1 MIFQCEPDA
10 FDDEYLMEAQRST
23 PMVILHG
30 KKDNVVR
37 SSSGEYAY
45 SRLLSHGFH
54 NVKFLNPSLGHPYD
68 FLPVN
73 EAIEYLDALTTN
85 DSKLLHS
92 YTAKMRDEQDWR
104 TTGFALKRARELGE
118 DKSFKEIRV
127 AFEAQASKLS
137 ARHLKDIKK
146 GVYGKWVDRFLRWQ
160 EDFAL
165 AESSVEVMAAWESL
179 SEEHSDN
186 AKSLAT
192 DAKKAFKEGKS
203 DQGWEKR
210 KEIVLDNFASP
221 QYRTLKK
228 GVEKK
233 FGKLYK
239 LTKKRR

>member
-1 MIFQCEPDA
+1 M
-10 FDDEYLMEAQRST
+10 
-23 PMVILHG
+23 
-30 KKDNVVR
+30 
-37 SSSGEYAY
+37 
-45 SRLLSHGFH
+45 
-54 NVKFLNPSLGHPYD
+54 
-68 FLPVN
+68 
-73 EAIEYLDALTTN
+73 
-85 DSKLLHS
+85 
-92 YTAKMRDEQDWR
+92 
-104 TTGFALKRARELGE
+104 
-118 DKSFKEIRV
+118 
-127 AFEAQASKLS
+127 
-137 ARHLKDIKK
+137 
-146 GVYGKWVDRFLRWQ
+146 YGKWVDRFLRWQ